1 MIQLDV
7 TIMGNPYRLAC
18 KEGEERTLKEAV
30 AYLDG
35 KMCALRDSGKVKG
48 NDRIAVMA
56 ALGVAA
62 EFLSVKAPQGPL
74 SDLTISRSQAE
85 NRGHAYGVGRR
96 ADPARKSVLTGQIRL
111 TCRFIGVNFVYPA
124 VFAIAIYSLNHLCA
138 SVAEFCSMGVSVASP
153 TNPKLN

>member
-30 AYLDG
+30 AFLDG
-35 KMCALRDSGKVKG
+35 KMCAVRDSGKVKG

-56 ALGVAA
+56 ALSVAA

-74 SDLTISRSQAE
+74 SELSILEVKQKIDAMNTVLDGALTPQE
-85 NRGHAYGVGRR
+85 N
-96 ADPARKSVLTGQIRL
+96 L
-111 TCRFIGVNFVYPA
+111 F
-124 VFAIAIYSLNHLCA
+124 
-138 SVAEFCSMGVSVASP
+138 
-153 TNPKLN
+153 